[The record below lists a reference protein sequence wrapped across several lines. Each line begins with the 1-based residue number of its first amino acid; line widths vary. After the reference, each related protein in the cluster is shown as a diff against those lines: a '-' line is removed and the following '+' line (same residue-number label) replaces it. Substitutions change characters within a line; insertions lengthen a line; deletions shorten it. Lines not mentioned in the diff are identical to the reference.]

1 MKNINTLFYRYRIVD
16 KLGSGVYGT
25 VFRAVDVASGSTVAI
40 KSPNVADNAQ
50 DQGTSI
56 SMIREAALLRSFQSQ
71 PHANILNLQDY
82 FIQHDRIYLV
92 FDQYHCNLR
101 SHLND
106 LRASSQLSMCPNQLQ
121 SYMHQIFSALQYCH
135 DRAVIHRD
143 LKPDN
148 ILLDETRR
156 KLVVCDFGM
165 ARTYRAKD
173 NLTDGCVTSWYRP
186 PEIFLGDNKYGAAVD
201 IWSAGM
207 IMVEMINLEPVMG
220 KAKTEFEC
228 MLTLFERFGTPNER
242 VWPGVTRLP
251 NSVATFAQWPVRQ
264 PSSILAFDDVSPETA
279 DLLDCLLQLCPTR
292 RWTASE
298 VLEHHPFFSTQAS
311 GLSHELICTEDARQ
325 CSTSCGEV
333 TNNYCS
339 NQIFQGHDSEVSAY
353 FGLGSS
359 EQAFRTPTDSE
370 LTKRKRV
377 DEEDLFCSEEMDILL
392 CETKFPRKMSAG
404 LGRSCC
410 LEDLYHHED
419 TSCFLQ
425 TRRAYVQ

>member
-71 PHANILNLQDY
+71 PHANVLNLQDY

-298 VLEHHPFFSTQAS
+298 VLEHHPFWTPHQSIQSQIRVTECERRKSSANYCLESAASVVGKVGCFDVFLGPEYRFHQAS
-311 GLSHELICTEDARQ
+311 ASLLDSKPRTRLS
-325 CSTSCGEV
+325 
-333 TNNYCS
+333 
-339 NQIFQGHDSEVSAY
+339 
-353 FGLGSS
+353 
-359 EQAFRTPTDSE
+359 
-370 LTKRKRV
+370 RK
-377 DEEDLFCSEEMDILL
+377 
-392 CETKFPRKMSAG
+392 
-404 LGRSCC
+404 LGRA
-410 LEDLYHHED
+410 LVDVNPI
-419 TSCFLQ
+419 F
-425 TRRAYVQ
+425 